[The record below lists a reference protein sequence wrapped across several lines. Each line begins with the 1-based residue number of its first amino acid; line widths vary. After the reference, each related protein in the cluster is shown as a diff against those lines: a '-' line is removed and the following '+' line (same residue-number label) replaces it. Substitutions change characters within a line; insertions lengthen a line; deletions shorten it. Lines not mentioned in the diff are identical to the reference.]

1 MLSPGRPKPHPKFTT
16 ASVLIDR
23 NAVVSKMLE
32 ANVAT
37 VKQMMFIEGCQ
48 PVRPSKPAITIVI
61 VNSIPRQKLQ
71 DFIIDIAIDARV
83 TKATPPTSLLSRGNQ
98 PCIHTF
104 SQQITPEAIQ
114 AALGHFIRHIGS
126 PHHKIMKCPG

>member
-1 MLSPGRPKPHPKFTT
+1 
-16 ASVLIDR
+16 
-23 NAVVSKMLE
+23 
-32 ANVAT
+32 
-37 VKQMMFIEGCQ
+37 MMFIEGCQ

-98 PCIHTF
+98 PGIHTF

-126 PHHKIMKCPG
+126 LHHTIMKCPG